1 MYDSKHARRVQAALH
16 RTRVPAVSPRLADP
30 EFKGLDI
37 PWPKGLAPRADPI
50 TPSPSKNGRLPRA
63 DAIAMMDTDA
73 EAEAMSDVFTP
84 DHYFKTD
91 WYTYARDFDSYQG
104 QFGPNSATWDAP
116 YLGKYYV
123 VYVGKLKVIVYKTNL
138 HMHDDSKKMPDGSY
152 SLPLK
157 QMLRQIIDEARPRLF
172 LTTGT
177 AGGVYPK
184 LQEGDV
190 MVTRAAHFLCT
201 EDYAKAKFN
210 GKTYKSKWTV
220 PKQYAGT
227 AHKLMRKYAKNLIGK
242 GTPPSKQCSTNDSND
257 YPVDIYFDGEGIIPP
272 YHPILTTDSF
282 MFGTSKNK
290 LYQKGVAVEMDDAVL
305 GLVCKEMEKPPLW
318 ASVRNYSDPCING
331 DLPYD
336 EQKKCADFYYDEYGY
351 WTTVMSGITSWAI
364 LAGFG
369 EHQ

>member
-1 MYDSKHARRVQAALH
+1 MYDRKHASRVQAALR
-16 RTRVPAVSPRLADP
+16 RTRVPAVSPRLADSG
-30 EFKGLDI
+30 FQGLNI
-37 PWPKGLAPRADPI
+37 AWPKGLAPRAEPIDP
-50 TPSPSKNGRLPRA
+50 PPSKNARLPRA
-63 DAIAMMDTDA
+63 DAIVMMDTDA

-84 DHYFKTD
+84 SHYFKTD
-91 WYTYARDFDSYQG
+91 WYTYARDFDSYKG
-104 QFGPNSATWDAP
+104 QFGANSATWDAP

-123 VYVGKLKVIVYKTNL
+123 VAVGDLKVIVYKTNL

-157 QMLRQIIDEARPRLF
+157 QMLAQIIGDAKPRLF

-177 AGGVYPK
+177 AGGVYPQ
-184 LQEGDV
+184 LQLGDV

-201 EDYAKAKFN
+201 EDYKSAKFN
-210 GKTYKSKWTV
+210 GKTYRSKWTV
-220 PKQYAGT
+220 PKQYADA
-227 AHKLMRKYAKNLIGK
+227 AHKLMKKYAKYLTGK
-242 GTPPSKQCSTNDSND
+242 GTPPAKTCSTNNSND
-257 YPVDIYFDGEGIIPP
+257 YPTAIYFDGVGIIPP

-290 LYQKGVAVEMDDAVL
+290 LDKQGVAVEMDDAVL
-305 GLVCKEMEKPPLW
+305 GLVCQGMDKPPLW

-331 DLPYD
+331 DLPYS
-336 EQKKCADFYYDEYGY
+336 EQSKCAEFYYSEYGY

-369 EHQ
+369 EKK